1 MGETGE
7 MLRQYTYVIQVH
19 AGQSHWR
26 NPTTGRS
33 EYGYTHSS
41 LTKPVSGVVDIPVLH
56 EKTEGRLVIVAAL
69 VFRDQERR

>member
-1 MGETGE
+1 

-26 NPTTGRS
+26 NPTTGRN

-41 LTKPVSGVVDIPVLH
+41 LPKPVSGVVDIPVLN
-56 EKTEGRLVIVAAL
+56 EKTEGRLVVVAAL
-69 VFRDQERR
+69 VFRDHERR